1 MIKKIMNILV
11 IGGSGFIGSHTS
23 DILSKNGHKVSIL
36 DKVSSP
42 WLRNDQNMIV
52 GDMMDKKTLQS
63 SMKNID
69 YVYYFAGVADIS
81 EAKSNPY
88 KTIEINIM
96 GLTNALEAA
105 IKCNIKKFVYAST
118 MYVYSSEGSF
128 YRATKQAAEIIIE
141 AYQENFGLN
150 YIFLRYGSL
159 YGPRSQDWNGIKG
172 FVKQIKKKSF
182 VEYSGNGSEIR
193 EYIHVLDA
201 ANLSIKALEDEYK
214 NRAITI
220 TGQQSI
226 KIADMLAMI
235 FEIAGKKFNV
245 KYSSKNTKTF
255 HYGNTPYR
263 YVPKSSMKV
272 IPKEF
277 IDLGQGLL
285 DIIEEV
291 HNNK

>member
-1 MIKKIMNILV
+1 ME
-11 IGGSGFIGSHTS
+11 
-23 DILSKNGHKVSIL
+23 
-36 DKVSSP
+36 
-42 WLRNDQNMIV
+42 RNQ
-52 GDMMDKKTLQS
+52 
-63 SMKNID
+63 
-69 YVYYFAGVADIS
+69 
-81 EAKSNPY
+81 
-88 KTIEINIM
+88 
-96 GLTNALEAA
+96 
-105 IKCNIKKFVYAST
+105 
-118 MYVYSSEGSF
+118 
-128 YRATKQAAEIIIE
+128 
-141 AYQENFGLN
+141 
-150 YIFLRYGSL
+150 
-159 YGPRSQDWNGIKG
+159 GICSAN
-172 FVKQIKKKSF
+172 KKKGF

-245 KYSSKNTKTF
+245 KYSIKNTKTF

>member
-1 MIKKIMNILV
+1 MINKSMNVLV
-11 IGGSGFIGSHTS
+11 IGGAGFIGSHTS
-23 DILSKNGHKVSIL
+23 DVLSKNGHKVKIL
-36 DKVSSP
+36 DRVSSP
-42 WLRNDQNMIV
+42 WLRSDQKMII
-52 GDMMDKKTLQS
+52 GDMMDKKTLQL

-69 YVYYFAGVADIS
+69 YVYYFAGVADIG
-81 EAKSNPY
+81 EANNKPH

-105 IKCNIKKFVYAST
+105 TKCKIKKFVYAST

-141 AYQENFGLN
+141 AYQENFGLD

-159 YGPRSQDWNGIKG
+159 YGPRSQDWNGIKS
-172 FVKQIKKKSF
+172 FVKQIKKKGY

-193 EYIHVLDA
+193 EYINVLDA
-201 ANLSIKALEDEYK
+201 ANLSIKALEDGYT

-220 TGQQSI
+220 TGQQSL
-226 KIADMLAMI
+226 KIADMLAML
-235 FEIAGKKFNV
+235 FEISGKKFKV
-245 KYSSKNTKTF
+245 KYSKKNLKTF

-277 IDLGQGLL
+277 TDLGQGLL
-285 DIIEEV
+285 DLIEEV
-291 HNNK
+291 NNN